1 MSADS
6 RRKKKGVAK
15 KNDFDVC
22 CMFDFLMEKL
32 REVSG
37 LGFYALVLI
46 RSSRE
51 CITHYLHYAVEPQF
65 NKPL

>member
-1 MSADS
+1 MSAEG
-6 RRKKKGVAK
+6 RRRELKKKMILMFAAW
-15 KNDFDVC
+15 
-22 CMFDFLMEKL
+22 FDFLMEKL

-51 CITHYLHYAVEPQF
+51 CITHYLHCTVEPQF
-65 NKPL
+65 C